1 MIRSLVISS
10 VLITAAFAQDFEALL
25 NEAMLKSPYLRT
37 SDVNIERSKELGA
50 SLQRYENP
58 NIELEVSSF
67 DGDVGGREEGYR
79 VALTQPLR
87 LWGVPDDKKRYAD
100 ALTGTARAEGSLRK
114 AGFIRDISLMYLGYV
129 QSQDVLLLG
138 KEEQKLGERIY
149 EISQERFNA
158 GTISRGRLLQAR
170 IDLEMA
176 QSAYERLQI
185 EADSDYMRLLKSAG
199 IEKEISVD
207 VTHKF
212 VLRDGH
218 KSVDSPEQLLWQA
231 RSDESTAW
239 KQVNTN
245 SVEWVDLYGEYEK
258 EPDQS
263 ISRIGVDIP
272 LALFNTKSQER
283 QIAGLEARRS
293 RLLRDTASTQQDIE
307 VKRLEKESTHLRRL
321 EQRLNSVLQTE
332 LELLEMFEEG
342 YKIANIN
349 LLELQDV
356 KDKVID
362 TKRELIDVEIHL
374 QANIIHQN
382 YLQGSYN
389 E

>member
-1 MIRSLVISS
+1 MIRSLMISS
-10 VLITAAFAQDFEALL
+10 VLITAALAQDFEVLL
-25 NEAMLKSPYLRT
+25 REAMLKSPYLRT
-37 SDVNIERSKELGA
+37 SDVNIERSREQGA

-58 NIELEVSSF
+58 SIELEVSSF
-67 DGDVGGREEGYR
+67 DGDAGGREEGYR
-79 VALTQPLR
+79 VALRQPLR
-87 LWGVPDDKKRYAD
+87 LWGIADDKKRYAD
-100 ALTGTARAEGSLRK
+100 ALIVTARAEGSLRK
-114 AGFIRDISLMYLGYV
+114 AGFIRDISLMYLAYV

-138 KEEQKLGERIY
+138 EEGQKLGERIY

-170 IDLEMA
+170 IDFEMA
-176 QSAYERLQI
+176 QSRYEMLQI
-185 EADSDYMRLLKSAG
+185 KATSDYMRLLRTAG
-199 IEKEISVD
+199 IEQEISVD

-212 VLRDGH
+212 ALRDGR
-218 KSVDSPEQLLWQA
+218 KSVDNPEQLLWQA
-231 RSDESTAW
+231 RSDESSAW
-239 KQVNTN
+239 KKVNTN

-258 EPDQS
+258 EPDQA

-272 LALFNTKSQER
+272 LALFNTKSQEH
-283 QIAGLEARRS
+283 QIAGLESRRAQ
-293 RLLRDTASTQQDIE
+293 LLRDAASTEQNIE
-307 VKRLEKESTHLRRL
+307 IKRLEKESTHLIRL
-321 EQRLNSVLQTE
+321 EQRLSSVLQTE
-332 LELLEMFEEG
+332 LELLDMFEEG

-362 TKRELIDVEIHL
+362 TKRELIDVETNL
-374 QANIIHQN
+374 QANVIHQN